1 MQTIESLLKPS
12 SDFLCFTTWLGWRVR
27 IIAFQRMAYAC
38 LHRQG
43 DFPADPERPME
54 QSNPSRRRFVA
65 AIGNLA
71 CASWITMNWPQIAA
85 AAAHEDHAG
94 HDMTPPPTTL
104 KTLSAA
110 EAAEVDAISNL
121 IVPGGATPGARDARV
136 VYFIDNA
143 LGSFFAAQLPAFRKG
158 LADFEIAYAAR
169 NGAGKPFSAAPET
182 QQVAWLQEV
191 DRTPFFTAVRRL
203 TVLGLIALPKYGG
216 NHDGAGW
223 KLIGVV
229 DRHAWA
235 PPFGYYDQDYG
246 GFAPYPGFQPY
257 SA

>member
-1 MQTIESLLKPS
+1 
-12 SDFLCFTTWLGWRVR
+12 
-27 IIAFQRMAYAC
+27 
-38 LHRQG
+38 
-43 DFPADPERPME
+43 ME

-110 EAAEVDAISNL
+110 EAAEVDAIANL
-121 IVPGGATPGARDARV
+121 IVPGGDTPGAREAGAV
-136 VYFIDNA
+136 QFIDNA
-143 LGSFFAAQLPAFRKG
+143 LGGFFAAQAPSFREG
-158 LADFEIAYAAR
+158 LAAFDKAYAAR
-169 NGAGKPFSAAPET
+169 YGAGAPFSAAAEA
-182 QQVAWLQEV
+182 QQIAWLHEV
-191 DRTPFFTAVRRL
+191 DTTPFFMAVRRL

-216 NHDGAGW
+216 NHDGVGT

-229 DRHAWA
+229 NHHVWS
-235 PPFGYYDQDYG
+235 PPFGYYDQDYA
-246 GFAPYPGFQPY
+246 GFTPYPGTQPHT
-257 SA
+257 A